1 MKILVSGISGFIGS
15 HLAAALSVLGHE
27 VSGTYRSNPPRDIR
41 RYASGFPSGDRL
53 SGTSS
58 GTGTGSISSIQADL
72 SDPDAVEELV
82 RGKDAVIHVAGL
94 VGDWGKKE
102 RFHRANILPVEYII
116 RSIRNIQE
124 SDPADAPKY
133 FIHTS
138 SISVHGFGNL
148 VNAAEEGPYF
158 RLITHYQRSKLQSEA
173 IVQEFSRNN
182 STVCGIIRP
191 GNVYGPEDTTTM
203 YPMLDAI
210 KDGKMGFVD
219 GGKRL
224 TCPVFIDDIVAA
236 YISLLEKMEQDPEAV
251 NGELFNI
258 TGGEQISWKEQIGL
272 CAEKAGL
279 PQPKLN
285 APGWLVLPVSG
296 ILAAVYALAGSKN
309 PPDLTPYRI
318 QQVRNNYHFSM
329 EKARHLLGWEPR
341 TPFAQGIVPTVR
353 AWKETAAAGQGKW
366 AGEKNS

>member
-27 VSGTYRSNPPRDIR
+27 VTGTYRSNPPRDIR
-41 RYASGFPSGDRL
+41 RYAEGFPPVNGRSAVTAG
-53 SGTSS
+53 SV
-58 GTGTGSISSIQADL
+58 TGVRADL
-72 SDPDAVEELV
+72 SEYQTVEDLI

-94 VGDWGKKE
+94 VGDWGTKE
-102 RFHRANILPVEYII
+102 RFHRANILPVEHII
-116 RSIRNIQE
+116 RGIRTIRKQD
-124 SDPADAPKY
+124 SSQAPGY

-138 SISVHGFGNL
+138 SISVHGFGDL
-148 VNAAEEGPYF
+148 VNAGEEGPYF
-158 RLITHYQRSKLQSEA
+158 KLITHYQRSKLESEE
-173 IVQEFSRNN
+173 IVQEFSRTEP
-182 STVCGIIRP
+182 TVCGIIRP

-210 KDGKMGFVD
+210 RDGKMGFVD

-224 TCPVFIDDIVAA
+224 TCPVFIDDMVSA
-236 YISLLEKMEQDPEAV
+236 YISLLDKMEEDPEPV
-251 NGELFNI
+251 NGEVFNI

-272 CAEKAGL
+272 CAEKSGL
-279 PQPKLN
+279 PRPRLN

-296 ILAAVYALAGSKN
+296 ILAGLYALAGSKN

-353 AWKETAAAGQGKW
+353 AWKEENGDGSERE
-366 AGEKNS
+366 GRGLGS